1 MFYSYAGRFYID
13 GNEVSEEE
21 FNLHLDAQEAFES
34 EEGECPHGLS
44 LWLCE
49 GPNHYPEGL

>member
-13 GNEVSEEE
+13 GNEVSEKE

-49 GPNHYPEGL
+49 GPNHYPEGM